1 MKHRLD
7 EIQKSLRQLQNGS
20 SLETHILF
28 PGMELSFLTLQSDSL
43 SLRHHE
49 ADEVMEINYCRTGRM
64 GWNMGNGNTVYLG
77 PGDYALHS
85 MKSCANSAITLPNGR
100 YEGLVLCLDLN
111 RLTLHPPQ
119 LLEGTGI
126 TGDLLYSRY
135 CQNKAST
142 SYAGNAESEQIFSG
156 FFRQPEPLRAA
167 YWKLKA
173 LELLLYL
180 AKPESPSA
188 GRLTE
193 YQSEQAAVIRSIHDQ
208 LVNNLDQ
215 RFTIEFLSKQYLMN
229 PTTLK
234 DTFKAVY
241 GNSIAAHVKS
251 HRMEQAARLLLET
264 GDSVAQVAKAVG
276 YDNQSKFSEAF
287 KESYQ
292 VLPTEYRKQHG
303 KPISASLPAQF

>member
-1 MKHRLD
+1 MKHKLE

-20 SLETHILF
+20 SLETHILY
-28 PGMELSFLTLQSDSL
+28 PGIELSFLTLKSDSL
-43 SLRHHE
+43 NLRHHE
-49 ADEVMEINYCRTGRM
+49 ADDVMEINYCRTGRM

-77 PGDYALHS
+77 PGDYALQS
-85 MKSCANSAITLPNGR
+85 MKSCANSVITLPNGH

-119 LLEGTGI
+119 LLEGTPI

-135 CQNKAST
+135 CQNRSST
-142 SYAGNAESEQIFSG
+142 SFAGTAETEQIFSG
-156 FFRQPEPLRAA
+156 FFHQPELLRSA

-180 AKPESPSA
+180 GKTESSYA

-193 YQSEQAAVIRSIHDQ
+193 YQSEQVAVIRSIHDQ
-208 LVNNLDQ
+208 LVNHLDQ

-241 GNSIAAHVKS
+241 GSSIAAHIKS
-251 HRMEQAARLLLET
+251 HRMEQAAKLLLDT
-264 GDSVAQVAKAVG
+264 GDSIAQVAKAVG

-287 KESYQ
+287 KECYQ
-292 VLPTEYRKQHG
+292 VLPTEYRKQHE
-303 KPISASLPAQF
+303 KPISAFLPAQS